1 MSAQRIFHVF
11 LLLCGSLAFATAQPA
26 QLGLDAPER
35 QTVRQHIYSNANTAS
50 SESYLSESEKTV
62 VLLCNLARMDGPYFA
77 NNYLY
82 LYKDTTSRQ
91 FKSLKET
98 LLSTRPLPPLR
109 PAFALS
115 KSAAMHAHDMGTS
128 GLQGTESSDGRP
140 FYDRIHQQ
148 FPATNTFASNFYL
161 GSGDP
166 LEIVL
171 GLLVGESD
179 SLLQYRKNILSPN
192 IDFVGLSIRPH
203 KLKCSNAVLDFAR
216 KPTQLP
222 AVTTSRRHP
231 KTEVYW
237 LDCPKGSKVAAPHQ
251 RHRKGFLGLW

>member
-1 MSAQRIFHVF
+1 MSAYRIFHVF
-11 LLLCGSLAFATAQPA
+11 LLLCGSVAFAIAQPA
-26 QLGLDAPER
+26 QLATYEPER
-35 QTVRQHIYSNANTAS
+35 QTVRQHLFSNANTAS
-50 SESYLSESEKTV
+50 SEAYLSESEKTV
-62 VLLCNLARMDGPYFA
+62 VLLCNLARMDGPYFVA
-77 NNYLY
+77 NYLH
-82 LYKDTTSRQ
+82 LYKDTASAQ
-91 FKSLKET
+91 FKNLKQA
-98 LLSTRPLPPLR
+98 LLNGRPLPPLR

-115 KSAAMHAHDMGTS
+115 KSAAMQAHDMGNS

-179 SLLQYRKNILSPN
+179 TLLQYRNNILSPN

-203 KLKCSNAVLDFAR
+203 KLKCSNTVLDFAR

-222 AVTTSRRHP
+222 PVSTSRRHP
-231 KTEVYW
+231 RSEVYW
-237 LDCPKGSKVAAPHQ
+237 LDCPKGSKVAAIP
-251 RHRKGFLGLW
+251 RRRNKGFLGLW